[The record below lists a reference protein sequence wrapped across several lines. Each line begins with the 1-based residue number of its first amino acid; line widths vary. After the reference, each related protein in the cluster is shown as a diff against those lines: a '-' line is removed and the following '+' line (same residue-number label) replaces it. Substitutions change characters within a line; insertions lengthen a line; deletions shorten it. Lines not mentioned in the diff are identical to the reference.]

1 MVHRPS
7 GEVGGGGDDN
17 TDPDEIHD
25 DLEGAPG
32 DGRAG
37 IEPEQCGVKNRGLND
52 AADIGAQ
59 TPAICVPP
67 KVKTSPTVRMKR
79 MKRMKTIG
87 NPRGRIRRLRGC
99 YELWR

>member
-1 MVHRPS
+1 MTTMANNGPS
-7 GEVGGGGDDN
+7 PVWGGLGVGGDDN
-17 TDPDEIHD
+17 TDPGEIHD

-67 KVKTSPTVRMKR
+67 KVKTSPTVRTKM
-79 MKRMKTIG
+79 IG
-87 NPRGRIRRLRGC
+87 NPPGKNPPSPRMF
-99 YELWR
+99 

>member
-1 MVHRPS
+1 M
-7 GEVGGGGDDN
+7 GGDDN
-17 TDPDEIHD
+17 TDPGEIHD

-59 TPAICVPP
+59 TPAICVSP
-67 KVKTSPTVRMKR
+67 KVKISPTVR

-99 YELWR
+99 YELRR